1 MLQLYIPLLLALAV
15 GYGGAGPSIITSK
28 VSVAD
33 SMMTTEFEETTTTG
47 TTGNPPFRQATMT
60 MCDAETTTTEPSCHG
75 TNGWEVQD
83 GMDEWCERNC
93 NHVPPFCP
101 APYCICD

>member
-1 MLQLYIPLLLALAV
+1 MLQLYIPLLLSLAV
-15 GYGGAGPSIITSK
+15 GYGGAVPSPIT
-28 VSVAD
+28 AD
-33 SMMTTEFEETTTTG
+33 SAMITDFKETTTTG

-75 TNGWEVQD
+75 TNGWEVVD
-83 GMDEWCERNC
+83 GMDEWCKMNC

-101 APYCICD
+101 ASYCICD